1 MAIKQKNKDVIE
13 LENHMLGHCKTDELR
28 DELRVY
34 FKRYPF
40 SVVDEIIIND
50 EPFAGV
56 AHFETGG
63 IELNKSLLDAPS
75 GQALHVYLH
84 ECAHIIAVDGHTL
97 GFAVLTAGLQQ
108 HFCCRDTSR
117 RRLSYDTQDATV
129 DERQTAEFAHLRRAG
144 SVRQIAEPERW
155 IERRRASQEALA
167 AARWREQNL
176 WPAVAGLIVSVV
188 AVAGIVAWP
197 WISEVLS
204 NEFLAF
210 SVGFVIAAGAILLA
224 LLSVN
229 NT

>member
-1 MAIKQKNKDVIE
+1 MNDIIKLE
-13 LENHMLGHCKTDELR
+13 LHMLDHCETDALR
-28 DELRVY
+28 DELRGY

-40 SVVDEIIIND
+40 TVVDEIIIDD
-50 EPFAGV
+50 EPFVGL

-63 IELNKSLLDAPS
+63 IELNKSLLDATS
-75 GQALHVYLH
+75 DQALHVYLH
-84 ECAHIIAVDGHTL
+84 ECTHIISNDGHTL
-97 GFAVLTAGLQQ
+97 GFASLAAGLQQ
-108 HFCCRDTSR
+108 RFRCRDTSR
-117 RRLSYDTQDATV
+117 RRLNYDTQETTF
-129 DERQTAEFAHLRRAG
+129 DERRTAEFAHLRGGG

-155 IERRRASQEALA
+155 IERRWASQEALA

-197 WISEVLS
+197 WVSEVLS
-204 NEFLAF
+204 NELLAL